1 MKLTIVL
8 PAYNEERVLAQNV
21 RTLIFELGK
30 IGLLSNAQVVIADN
44 ASVDETSKIGKWLAH
59 EIPQVHYFFHPKKGK
74 GGAIKA
80 AWEKY
85 DADIVM
91 FMDVDLSTDLKSLS
105 TLVREIENGADI
117 AYGSRWHKD
126 SKVNRSWQRH
136 CFSFGYRG
144 ILGLLFGFI
153 EDANCGFK
161 AVSRRVQEELL
172 PKIENEKFFFDS
184 ELVLKACNQNYKLKS
199 VPILWVESRDLAR
212 KSTVGVLNTV
222 REYLREAVKLRFK
235 I

>member
-1 MKLTIVL
+1 MVTFNQLSATKRCLKSIRECTRSSYKLVIV
-8 PAYNEERVLAQNV
+8 
-21 RTLIFELGK
+21 
-30 IGLLSNAQVVIADN
+30 DN
-44 ASVDETSKIGKWLAH
+44 ASTDNSKKI
-59 EIPQVHYFFHPKKGK
+59 
-74 GGAIKA
+74 AIKLA
-80 AWEKY
+80 ASDKRISYLYLGLKGRGRPVKKAWSTSA
-85 DADIVM
+85 ADLLVY
-91 FMDVDLSTDLKSLS
+91 MDVDLSTDLKSLS

-222 REYLREAVKLRFK
+222 IEYLREAIKLRFK